1 MLHERLK
8 MLRKA
13 LNIGS
18 QQKFAND
25 LGISFSNVSSY
36 EMGRRTPSDA
46 VIKLI
51 CEKYNVR
58 EEWLR
63 DGEGEM
69 FRDVDV
75 DFGTICAEIGIEDLK
90 ANFFGSSW
98 IAFRNKRSR
107 GQFPCFL
114 FSAYNLFTKP

>member
-1 MLHERLK
+1 
-8 MLRKA
+8 
-13 LNIGS
+13 
-18 QQKFAND
+18 
-25 LGISFSNVSSY
+25 
-36 EMGRRTPSDA
+36 MGRRTPSDA

-90 ANFFGSSW
+90 AKEAIMKYYHLSKEDNELFWSSW
-98 IAFRNKRSR
+98 IVFRNKRSR

>member
-75 DFGTICAEIGIEDLK
+75 DFVTICAEIGIEDLK
-90 ANFFGSSW
+90 AKEAIMKYYHLS
-98 IAFRNKRSR
+98 KEDKE
-107 GQFPCFL
+107 L
-114 FSAYNLFTKP
+114 FWKFMDRFSK

>member
-46 VIKLI
+46 VIKI
-51 CEKYNVR
+51 KREK
-58 EEWLR
+58 
-63 DGEGEM
+63 
-69 FRDVDV
+69 
-75 DFGTICAEIGIEDLK
+75 K
-90 ANFFGSSW
+90 
-98 IAFRNKRSR
+98 
-107 GQFPCFL
+107 
-114 FSAYNLFTKP
+114 

>member
-18 QQKFAND
+18 QQNFAND

-69 FRDVDV
+69 FRTCDV
-75 DFGTICAEIGIEDLK
+75 DFGTICAEIGIDDQKAKEAITKYYYLSKEDK
-90 ANFFGSSW
+90 E
-98 IAFRNKRSR
+98 
-107 GQFPCFL
+107 L
-114 FSAYNLFTKP
+114 FWKFMDRFSK